1 MMMLK
6 QNKTSN
12 SVLTERVQRVQPS
25 ATLTIS
31 AKAMALK
38 AQGIDIISLSA
49 GEPDFDTPDYI
60 KDAAI
65 QAIHRGETKYTPVDG
80 TPELKEAIIK
90 KFSRDN
96 NLLYQQE
103 NILVSSG
110 AKQTCFNLFQAVLEH
125 GKEAVI
131 ISPYWVS
138 YPDMVLLANG
148 SPVILKT
155 SFDNNFQFKAEDLDT
170 VLTKNTRL
178 IMLNSPSNPTG
189 ITYTKDQYQIIG
201 EVLENYSDVLIAT
214 DDMYEHIY
222 WGSDKFCSFAE
233 ACPNMID
240 RTITINGVSKAYA
253 MTGWRIGYCGGP
265 EKIITAMKKIQG
277 QSTSNASSVSQA
289 AAAVALNGSHQP
301 VHSMAKEYERRHT
314 FIFNAL
320 NSIKGFKT
328 VAATGAFYTFP
339 EVTGVIKDL
348 NLSDDIELSDYLI
361 EKANVAVVPG
371 SAFGAKGH
379 IRISFATSMELLKEA
394 VNRIGDMLN

>member
-1 MMMLK
+1 MMLK

-12 SVLTERVQRVQPS
+12 SILTERVERVQPS

-49 GEPDFDTPDYI
+49 GEPDFDTPDHI

-65 QAIHRGETKYTPVDG
+65 QAIDQGQTKYTPVDG
-80 TPELKEAIIK
+80 TPELKEAIID

-96 NLLYQQE
+96 NLSYQKE

-155 SFDNNFQFKAEDLDT
+155 SFKNNFQFKAEDLDA

-189 ITYTKDQYQIIG
+189 VTYTKDQYQIIG
-201 EVLENYSDVLIAT
+201 EVLENYPDVFIAT

-222 WGSDKFCSFAE
+222 WGNDKFCSFAE
-233 ACPNMID
+233 ACPDMFD

-265 EKIITAMKKIQG
+265 EKIIAAMKKIQG

-289 AAAVALNGSHQP
+289 AAVVALNGSHQP
-301 VHSMAKEYERRHT
+301 VYAMAKEYEKRHT

-320 NSIKGFKT
+320 SSIKGFKT

-339 EVTGVIKDL
+339 EVTGVIEGL
-348 NLSDDIELSDYLI
+348 NMSDDIELSDYLI

-379 IRISFATSMELLKEA
+379 IRLSFATSMKLLKEA
-394 VNRIGDMLN
+394 VNRIEGVLN

>member
-1 MMMLK
+1 MMLK
-6 QNKTSN
+6 QSKTSN
-12 SVLTERVQRVQPS
+12 SILTERVERVQPS

-49 GEPDFDTPDYI
+49 GEPDFDTPDHI
-60 KDAAI
+60 KEAAI
-65 QAIHRGETKYTPVDG
+65 QAIDQGQTKYTQVDG
-80 TPELKEAIIK
+80 TPELKKAIID
-90 KFSRDN
+90 KFFRDN
-96 NLLYQQE
+96 NLMYQQE

-110 AKQTCFNLFQAVLEH
+110 AKQTCFNLFQAVLEQ

-148 SPVILKT
+148 SPVILNT
-155 SFDNNFQFKAEDLDT
+155 SLENNFQFKAEDLDA

-189 ITYTKDQYQIIG
+189 VTYTKDQYQIIG
-201 EVLENYSDVLIAT
+201 KVLENYPDVFIAT

-222 WGSDKFCSFAE
+222 WGNDKFYSFAE
-233 ACPNMID
+233 ACPDMFD

-265 EKIITAMKKIQG
+265 EKIIAAMKKIQG

-289 AAAVALNGSHQP
+289 AAVVALNGSHQP
-301 VHSMAKEYERRHT
+301 VYDMAKEYEKRHS

-320 NSIKGFKT
+320 NGIQGFKT

-339 EVTGVIKDL
+339 EVTGVIEGLKM
-348 NLSDDIELSDYLI
+348 SDDIELSDYLI

-379 IRISFATSMELLKEA
+379 IRLSFATSMKLLKEA
-394 VNRIGDMLN
+394 VNRIEGVLN

>member
-1 MMMLK
+1 MMLK
-6 QNKTSN
+6 QSKTSN
-12 SVLTERVQRVQPS
+12 SILTERVKRVQPS

-49 GEPDFDTPDYI
+49 GEPDFDTPDHI
-60 KDAAI
+60 KEAAI
-65 QAIHRGETKYTPVDG
+65 QAIDQGQTKYTQVDG
-80 TPELKEAIIK
+80 TPELKKAIID
-90 KFSRDN
+90 KFFRDN
-96 NLLYQQE
+96 NLMYQQE

-110 AKQTCFNLFQAVLEH
+110 AKQTCFNLFQAVLEQ

-148 SPVILKT
+148 SPVILNT
-155 SFDNNFQFKAEDLDT
+155 SLENNFQFKAEDLDA

-189 ITYTKDQYQIIG
+189 VTYTKDQYQIIG
-201 EVLENYSDVLIAT
+201 KVLENYPDVFIAT
-214 DDMYEHIY
+214 DDMYDHIY
-222 WGSDKFCSFAE
+222 WGNDKFYSFAE
-233 ACPNMID
+233 ACPDMFD

-265 EKIITAMKKIQG
+265 TKIIAAMKKIQG

-289 AAAVALNGSHQP
+289 AAAVALNSSHLS
-301 VHSMAKEYERRHT
+301 VHSMAKEYEKRHT
-314 FIFNAL
+314 FMFDAL
-320 NSIKGFKT
+320 NNIKGFKT

-339 EVTGVIKDL
+339 EVTNVIKDL
-348 NLSDDIELSDYLI
+348 NLSNDIEFSDYLI

-371 SAFGAKGH
+371 SAFGANGH

-394 VNRIGDMLN
+394 VNRIKGVLN

>member
-1 MMMLK
+1 MMLK
-6 QNKTSN
+6 QNKTSTP
-12 SVLTERVQRVQPS
+12 VLTERVQRVQPS

-38 AQGIDIISLSA
+38 RQGIDIISLSA
-49 GEPDFDTPDYI
+49 GEPDFDTPDHI
-60 KDAAI
+60 KEAGI
-65 QAIHRGETKYTPVDG
+65 QAIQKGQTKYTPVDG
-80 TPELKEAIIK
+80 TPELKQAIID

-103 NILVSSG
+103 NVLVSSG

-155 SFDNNFQFKAEDLDT
+155 SFENKFQFKAEDFDA

-189 ITYTKDQYQIIG
+189 VTYTKDQYQIIG
-201 EVLENYSDVLIAT
+201 EVLENYPDVFIAT

-222 WGSDKFCSFAE
+222 WGNNKFCSFAE
-233 ACPNMID
+233 ACPDMLD

-253 MTGWRIGYCGGP
+253 MTGWRIGYCAGP
-265 EKIITAMKKIQG
+265 EKIISAMKKIQG

-289 AAAVALNGSHQP
+289 AAVAALNGSHQP
-301 VHSMAKEYERRHT
+301 VHAMAKEYENRHA

-348 NLSDDIELSDYLI
+348 NLSDDIEFSDFLI
-361 EKANVAVVPG
+361 ENANVAVVPG

-379 IRISFATSMELLKEA
+379 IRLSFATSMKLLKEA
-394 VNRIGDMLN
+394 VNRIEDALN

>member
-1 MMMLK
+1 MLK
-6 QNKTSN
+6 ESKTS
-12 SVLTERVQRVQPS
+12 SSILTERVERIQPS
-25 ATLTIS
+25 ATLAIS

-49 GEPDFDTPDYI
+49 GEPDFDTPDHI
-60 KDAAI
+60 KEAAI
-65 QAIHRGETKYTPVDG
+65 QAIHNGQTKYTQVDG
-80 TPELKEAIIK
+80 TPELKEAIID

-110 AKQTCFNLFQAVLEH
+110 AKQTCFNLFQAVLEQ

-138 YPDMVLLANG
+138 YPDMALLANG
-148 SPVILKT
+148 SPVTLKT
-155 SFDNNFQFKAEDLDT
+155 SFENNFRFKAEDLDA

-189 ITYTKDQYQIIG
+189 VTYTKDQYQIIAR
-201 EVLENYSDVLIAT
+201 VLENYPDVFIAT

-222 WGSDKFCSFAE
+222 WGNDKFCSFAE
-233 ACPNMID
+233 ACPDMFD

-289 AAAVALNGSHQP
+289 AAVVALNGSHQL

-320 NSIKGFKT
+320 NNIEGFKT

-361 EKANVAVVPG
+361 ENANVAVVPG

-379 IRISFATSMELLKEA
+379 IRLSFATSMELLKEA
-394 VNRIGDMLN
+394 VNRIEDMLN

>member
-1 MMMLK
+1 MMLK
-6 QNKTSN
+6 ESKTS
-12 SVLTERVQRVQPS
+12 SSILTERVERIQPS
-25 ATLTIS
+25 ATLAIS

-49 GEPDFDTPDYI
+49 GEPDFDTPDHI
-60 KDAAI
+60 KEAAI
-65 QAIHRGETKYTPVDG
+65 QAIHNGQTKYTQVDG
-80 TPELKEAIIK
+80 TPELKEAIID

-110 AKQTCFNLFQAVLEH
+110 AKQTCFNLFQAVLEQ

-138 YPDMVLLANG
+138 YPDMALLANG
-148 SPVILKT
+148 SPVTLKT
-155 SFDNNFQFKAEDLDT
+155 SFENNFRFKAEDLDA

-189 ITYTKDQYQIIG
+189 VTYTKDQYQIIAR
-201 EVLENYSDVLIAT
+201 VLENYPDVFIAT

-222 WGSDKFCSFAE
+222 WGNDKFCSFAE
-233 ACPNMID
+233 ACPDMFD

-289 AAAVALNGSHQP
+289 AAVVALNGSHQP

-320 NSIKGFKT
+320 NNIEGFKT

-361 EKANVAVVPG
+361 ENANVAVVPG

-379 IRISFATSMELLKEA
+379 IRLSFATSMELLKEA
-394 VNRIGDMLN
+394 VNRIEDMLN

>member
-1 MMMLK
+1 MMLK

-12 SVLTERVQRVQPS
+12 SILTERVERVQPS

-49 GEPDFDTPDYI
+49 GEPDFDTPDHI
-60 KDAAI
+60 KEAGI
-65 QAIHRGETKYTPVDG
+65 QAIQKGQTKYTPVDG
-80 TPELKEAIIK
+80 TPELKQAIID

-155 SFDNNFQFKAEDLDT
+155 SFENKFQFKAEDFDA

-189 ITYTKDQYQIIG
+189 VTYTKDQYQIIG
-201 EVLENYSDVLIAT
+201 EVLENYPDVFIAT

-222 WGSDKFCSFAE
+222 WGNNKFCSFAE
-233 ACPNMID
+233 ACPDMLD

-253 MTGWRIGYCGGP
+253 MTGWRIGYCAGP
-265 EKIITAMKKIQG
+265 EKIISAMKKIQG

-289 AAAVALNGSHQP
+289 AAVAALNGSHQP
-301 VHSMAKEYERRHT
+301 VHAMAKEYENRHA

-348 NLSDDIELSDYLI
+348 NLSDDIEFSDFLI
-361 EKANVAVVPG
+361 ENANVAVVPG

-379 IRISFATSMELLKEA
+379 IRLSFATSMKLLKEA
-394 VNRIGDMLN
+394 VNRIEDALN

>member
-1 MMMLK
+1 MMLK

-12 SVLTERVQRVQPS
+12 SILTERVERVQPS

-49 GEPDFDTPDYI
+49 GEPDFDTPDHI
-60 KDAAI
+60 KEAAI
-65 QAIHRGETKYTPVDG
+65 QAIHKGQTKYTQVDG
-80 TPELKEAIIK
+80 TPELKQAIID

-155 SFDNNFQFKAEDLDT
+155 SIEDNFQFKAEDLDA

-189 ITYTKDQYQIIG
+189 VTYTKDQYQIIG
-201 EVLENYSDVLIAT
+201 EVLENYPDVFIAT

-222 WGSDKFCSFAE
+222 WGNEKFCSFAE
-233 ACPNMID
+233 ACPDMFD

-265 EKIITAMKKIQG
+265 EKIIAAMKKIQG

-289 AAAVALNGSHQP
+289 AAVAALNGSHQS
-301 VHSMAKEYERRHT
+301 VLSMAKEYEKRHT

-320 NSIKGFKT
+320 NKIRGFKT
-328 VAATGAFYTFP
+328 VAATGAFYSFP
-339 EVTGVIKDL
+339 KVTDVIKNL
-348 NLSDDIELSDYLI
+348 NLLDDVELSNYLI
-361 EKANVAVVPG
+361 EKANVAVIPG

-379 IRISFATSMELLKEA
+379 IRLSFATSMELLNKA
-394 VNRIGDMLN
+394 VNRIDDVLN

>member
-1 MMMLK
+1 MMLK

-12 SVLTERVQRVQPS
+12 SILTERVQRVQPS

-49 GEPDFDTPDYI
+49 GEPDFDTPDHI

-65 QAIHRGETKYTPVDG
+65 QAIDQGQTKYTPVDG
-80 TPELKEAIIK
+80 TPELKEAIID

-96 NLLYQQE
+96 NLSYQEE

-110 AKQTCFNLFQAVLEH
+110 AKQTCFNLFQAILEH

-131 ISPYWVS
+131 VSPYWVS

-155 SFDNNFQFKAEDLDT
+155 SFKNNFQFKAEDLDA

-189 ITYTKDQYQIIG
+189 VTYTKDQYQIIG
-201 EVLENYSDVLIAT
+201 EVLENYPDVFIAT

-222 WGSDKFCSFAE
+222 WGNDKFCSFAE
-233 ACPNMID
+233 ACPDMFD

-265 EKIITAMKKIQG
+265 EKIIAAMKKIQG

-289 AAAVALNGSHQP
+289 AAVVALNGSHQP
-301 VHSMAKEYERRHT
+301 VYDMAKEYEKRHS

-320 NSIKGFKT
+320 NGIQGFKT

-339 EVTGVIKDL
+339 EVTGVIEGLKM
-348 NLSDDIELSDYLI
+348 SDDIELSDYLI

-379 IRISFATSMELLKEA
+379 IRLSFATSMKLLKEA
-394 VNRIGDMLN
+394 VNRIEGVLN

>member
-1 MMMLK
+1 MMLK
-6 QNKTSN
+6 ESKTTS
-12 SVLTERVQRVQPS
+12 SILTERVERIQPS
-25 ATLTIS
+25 ATLAIS

-49 GEPDFDTPDYI
+49 GEPDFDTPDHI
-60 KDAAI
+60 KEAAI
-65 QAIHRGETKYTPVDG
+65 QAIHNGQTKYTQVDG
-80 TPELKEAIIK
+80 SPELKEAIID

-110 AKQTCFNLFQAVLEH
+110 AKQTCFNLFQAVLEQ

-138 YPDMVLLANG
+138 YPDMALLANG
-148 SPVILKT
+148 SPVTLKT
-155 SFDNNFQFKAEDLDT
+155 SFENNFRFKAEDLDA

-189 ITYTKDQYQIIG
+189 VTYTKDQYQIIAR
-201 EVLENYSDVLIAT
+201 VLENYPDVFIAT

-222 WGSDKFCSFAE
+222 WGNDKFCSFAE
-233 ACPNMID
+233 ACPDMFD

-289 AAAVALNGSHQP
+289 AAVVALNGSHQP
-301 VHSMAKEYERRHT
+301 VRSMAKEYERRHT

-320 NSIKGFKT
+320 NNIEGFKT

-361 EKANVAVVPG
+361 ENANVAVVPG

-379 IRISFATSMELLKEA
+379 IRLSFATSMELLKEA
-394 VNRIGDMLN
+394 VNRIEDMLN

>member
-1 MMMLK
+1 MMLK

-12 SVLTERVQRVQPS
+12 SILTERVQRVQPS

-49 GEPDFDTPDYI
+49 GEPDFDTPDHI

-65 QAIHRGETKYTPVDG
+65 QAIDQGQTKYTPVDG
-80 TPELKEAIIK
+80 TPELKEAIID

-96 NLLYQQE
+96 NLSYQKE

-155 SFDNNFQFKAEDLDT
+155 SFKNKFQFKAEDLDA

-189 ITYTKDQYQIIG
+189 VTYTKDQYQIIG
-201 EVLENYSDVLIAT
+201 EVLENYPDVFIAT

-222 WGSDKFCSFAE
+222 WGNDKFCSFAE
-233 ACPNMID
+233 ACPDMFD

-265 EKIITAMKKIQG
+265 EKIIAAMKKIQG

-289 AAAVALNGSHQP
+289 AAVVALNGSHQP
-301 VHSMAKEYERRHT
+301 VYDMAKEYEKRHS

-320 NSIKGFKT
+320 NGIQGFKT

-339 EVTGVIKDL
+339 EVTGVIEDL
-348 NLSDDIELSDYLI
+348 NMSDDIELSDYLI

-379 IRISFATSMELLKEA
+379 IRLSFATSMKLLKEA
-394 VNRIGDMLN
+394 VNRIEGVLN

>member
-1 MMMLK
+1 MLK
-6 QNKTSN
+6 QNKTSTP
-12 SVLTERVQRVQPS
+12 VLTERVQRVQPS

-38 AQGIDIISLSA
+38 RQGIDIISLSA
-49 GEPDFDTPDYI
+49 GEPDFDTPDHI
-60 KDAAI
+60 KEAGI
-65 QAIHRGETKYTPVDG
+65 QAIQKGETKYTPVDG
-80 TPELKEAIIK
+80 TPELKQAIID

-103 NILVSSG
+103 NVLVSSG

-155 SFDNNFQFKAEDLDT
+155 SFENNFQFKAEDLDA

-189 ITYTKDQYQIIG
+189 VTYTKDQYQIIG
-201 EVLENYSDVLIAT
+201 EVLENYPDVFIAT

-222 WGSDKFCSFAE
+222 WGNNKFCSFAE
-233 ACPNMID
+233 ACPDMLD

-253 MTGWRIGYCGGP
+253 MTGWRIGYCAGP
-265 EKIITAMKKIQG
+265 EKIISAMKKIQG

-289 AAAVALNGSHQP
+289 AAVAALNGSHQP
-301 VHSMAKEYERRHT
+301 VHAMAKEYEKRHA

-348 NLSDDIELSDYLI
+348 NLSDDIEFSDYLI
-361 EKANVAVVPG
+361 ENANVAVVPG

-379 IRISFATSMELLKEA
+379 IRLSFATSMKLLKEA
-394 VNRIGDMLN
+394 VNRIEDALN

>member
-1 MMMLK
+1 MMLK
-6 QNKTSN
+6 QNKTSTP
-12 SVLTERVQRVQPS
+12 VLTERVQRVQPS

-38 AQGIDIISLSA
+38 RQGIDIISLSA
-49 GEPDFDTPDYI
+49 GEPDFDTPDHI
-60 KDAAI
+60 KEAGI
-65 QAIHRGETKYTPVDG
+65 QAIQKGQTKYTPVDG
-80 TPELKEAIIK
+80 TPELKQAIID

-155 SFDNNFQFKAEDLDT
+155 SFENKFQFKAEDFDA

-189 ITYTKDQYQIIG
+189 VTYTKDQYQIIG
-201 EVLENYSDVLIAT
+201 EVLENYPDVFIAT

-222 WGSDKFCSFAE
+222 WGNNKFCSFAE
-233 ACPNMID
+233 ACPDMLD

-253 MTGWRIGYCGGP
+253 MTGWRIGYCAGP
-265 EKIITAMKKIQG
+265 EKIISAMKKIQG

-289 AAAVALNGSHQP
+289 AAVAALNGSHQS
-301 VHSMAKEYERRHT
+301 VHAMAKEYEKRHA

-320 NSIKGFKT
+320 NNIKDFKT

-348 NLSDDIELSDYLI
+348 NLSDDIEFSDFLI
-361 EKANVAVVPG
+361 ENANVAVVPG

-379 IRISFATSMELLKEA
+379 IRLSFATSMKLLKEA
-394 VNRIGDMLN
+394 VNRIEDALN